1 MAIQFV
7 TDQIKNDAIT
17 ADKIELDTGTYAFA
31 NAATLT
37 WGKVPAADAEL
48 ANKAYV
54 DSIAS
59 GLDLKESCLVA
70 TTAPIT
76 LSGTQT
82 IDGVAVTATKRVLVK
97 DQGAGADNG
106 IYVCAAGAWA
116 RSSDF
121 AAGDSESGAF
131 TFVTQ
136 GTVNG
141 DAGFVCTNNEGSDV
155 VGTDVLVF
163 SQFSGAGQITA
174 GDGLTKTG
182 NTLSVNVDD
191 SSLTISGDALLVKA
205 SGITDN
211 MLAGSISNG
220 KLANS
225 SVALGGVSIALGGT
239 DTTPAFNLSDATA
252 YPTSSLVGT
261 ITNAQL
267 AGSIADTNLLTI
279 STAGKVALSAL
290 EIDGGTDIGA
300 DLADADLLI
309 VDDAGGGTNRKTA
322 LTRLPTYVFSKVS
335 GNATIASGGALTI
348 ANTAVTDGMLAGS
361 ISNAKL
367 SNSTMT
373 IGGVTLTLGGTD
385 ATPAFNLTDATAYP
399 TSSLTGTITNAQLA
413 GSVAN
418 DKLANSSVTV
428 SDGNNSSAIAL
439 GGTLTFDGINF
450 VESSGTVA
458 IKSGG
463 VDFAAFLPVPT
474 MEYNTAANGSTTAF
488 ALANDITN
496 AAWRNAAQVFR
507 NGQLC
512 KRVAS
517 GPSDSSEYTIASAA
531 SATTVTFGAAPLSN
545 ELLTFS
551 YVSE

>member
-7 TDQIKNDAIT
+7 TDQIKDDAIT
-17 ADKIELDTGTYAFA
+17 AAKIELDTGAYAFA

-59 GLDLKESCLVA
+59 GLDLKESCAVA
-70 TTAPIT
+70 STANLT

-82 IDGVAVTATKRVLVK
+82 IDGVAVVADDRVLVK
-97 DQGAGADNG
+97 DQSTGTQNG

-116 RSSDF
+116 RATDF
-121 AAGDSESGAF
+121 ATGDSESGAF
-131 TFVTQ
+131 TFVTE
-136 GTVNG
+136 GTANG
-141 DAGFVCTNNEGSDV
+141 DAGFVCTNADGSDV
-155 VGTDVLVF
+155 VGTDALVF
-163 SQFSGAGQITA
+163 TQFSGAGQVVA
-174 GDGLTKTG
+174 GDGLAKSG

-191 SSLTISGDALLVKA
+191 SSITISGDALLVKA

-267 AGSIADTNLLTI
+267 AGSIADSNLLTI
-279 STAGKVALSAL
+279 STANKVALTAL
-290 EIDGGTDIGA
+290 DVDGGTDIGA

-309 VDDAGGGTNRKTA
+309 VDDAGGGTNRKA
-322 LTRLPTYVFSKVS
+322 VMSRLPTYIFSKVS

-367 SNSTMT
+367 SNSSMT
-373 IGGVTLTLGGTD
+373 IGGVTLTLGATD
-385 ATPAFNLTDATAYP
+385 ATPAFNLTDATSYP

-428 SDGNNSSAIAL
+428 SDGNNSSAVAL
-439 GGTLTFDGINF
+439 GGTITFDGINF

-458 IKSGG
+458 IKAGG
-463 VDFAAFLPVPT
+463 VDFAAFLPSPT
-474 MEYNTAANGSTTAF
+474 MEYATNANGVLTAF
-488 ALANDITN
+488 ALTNDITN
-496 AAWRNAAQVFR
+496 ASWRNAAQVFR

-517 GPSDSSEYTIASAA
+517 GPADESEYTIASAA
-531 SATTVTFGAAPLSN
+531 STTTVTFGAAPATG
-545 ELLTFS
+545 ELLSFS
-551 YVSE
+551 YLAE